1 MNLINSK
8 IENFVQKSTS
18 YNIEPKKSKTDI
30 RQLIDLDLFRGKP
43 FQKAKPLYH
52 WWMDQ
57 MGFLPFLFFLILYI
71 LELTTFL
78 IYLVCKNVREKFTFT
93 EANTYILITFMVGEI
108 YNHVIAKNLTR
119 PNHSKLRVPVDSPP
133 KRSSSMHTF
142 PSPLVNTYNESLK
155 ISNRRNKKKKKLSTD
170 SLMRE
175 IFNCKDK
182 IDIIDA
188 VWVLSIEHYPNPFS
202 QGILDLESEQNYTN
216 ESDLRVRKKFVK
228 KNYKLTDE
236 ESNRLTDIGE
246 SEGSGNESVSDITHT
261 SLSVSESEQKEP
273 VFSVSDNKNEP
284 EFNNVII
291 MSNKDHIQEE
301 VMVTFFESTGTRKV
315 KISIWEIFEIIEQ
328 RVNHTNVEFNYFY
341 LFLIISIFFS
351 LLPYFFEVFAVLSN
365 SQKNANSFNIINLIY
380 TCYFWFKDNDVI
392 IIIEMFLI
400 VFIRFIMVGC
410 FLFLLFVAEKT
421 YQLRFLYAKFFGA
434 LTSSRRAKRNR
445 LPHFRL
451 HKVKNIKAWLSL
463 RSYLRRSGPLR
474 SIDLVV
480 SCTFYLSIIF
490 ITLVCLKFLIGMNYQ
505 KSDATFMEQYLNWEI
520 PSWALLLSSF
530 LLRFLSLG
538 AEVNRKYNNNTELL
552 TEQINLYLY
561 MEMYPQKK
569 DEYTIA
575 NNVLKLASKLIRE
588 IEAPQK
594 VTGFIMNPLLRNI
607 TRVVILSLIS
617 GVISDIFGV
626 SFKFWKIKAS

>member
-1 MNLINSK
+1 
-8 IENFVQKSTS
+8 
-18 YNIEPKKSKTDI
+18 
-30 RQLIDLDLFRGKP
+30 
-43 FQKAKPLYH
+43 
-52 WWMDQ
+52 MDQ

-170 SLMRE
+170 SLM
-175 IFNCKDK
+175 
-182 IDIIDA
+182 
-188 VWVLSIEHYPNPFS
+188 
-202 QGILDLESEQNYTN
+202 LESEQNYTN

-463 RSYLRRSGPLR
+463 RSYLR
-474 SIDLVV
+474 V
-480 SCTFYLSIIF
+480 F
-490 ITLVCLKFLIGMNYQ
+490 ILTCIY
-505 KSDATFMEQYLNWEI
+505 KSAIWTIE
-520 PSWALLLSSF
+520 
-530 LLRFLSLG
+530 
-538 AEVNRKYNNNTELL
+538 KY
-552 TEQINLYLY
+552 
-561 MEMYPQKK
+561 
-569 DEYTIA
+569 
-575 NNVLKLASKLIRE
+575 
-588 IEAPQK
+588 
-594 VTGFIMNPLLRNI
+594 
-607 TRVVILSLIS
+607 
-617 GVISDIFGV
+617 
-626 SFKFWKIKAS
+626 